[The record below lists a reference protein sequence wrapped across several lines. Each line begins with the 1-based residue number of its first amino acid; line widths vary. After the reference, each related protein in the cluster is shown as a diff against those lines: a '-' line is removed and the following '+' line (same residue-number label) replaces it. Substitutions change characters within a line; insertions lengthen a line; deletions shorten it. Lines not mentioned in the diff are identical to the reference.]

1 MGLDSIRVNNTMTG
15 QKEPLKPL
23 TPGKIGIYVCGPT
36 VYSFIHIGNARTFCS
51 FDVIVRYLRYCGF
64 DVKYVRNYTD
74 VDDKIINAS
83 RVVGRWTRDGKD
95 SLLLDADGTG
105 TFEGKKVKW
114 NTDGASLTLVGVDA
128 EPLKYPMKLE
138 GGQMMLEPLGAPLV
152 LSRQTPEM
160 TAVELSARFVREFET
175 DVGALHLLPP
185 DVTPKVSE
193 HMPEIVAIIEK
204 LVAKDIAYASKGDV
218 YFQVSKYPQY
228 AKLSKRNLDDM
239 QAGERVS
246 TGDQKREPLDF
257 ALWKAAKPGEPSW
270 DSPWG
275 KGRPG
280 WHIECSAMS
289 SKYLG
294 DTFDM
299 HGGALD
305 LIFPHHENEI
315 AQSEAASGKTLCNCW
330 MHAGFLDL
338 EGAKMSK
345 SLGNVVR
352 LRDALEKVDAEALRY
367 FFLSTHYRSPIAFND
382 KSLADAEAR
391 LEYFYETLKKVDE
404 RLAGKDV
411 GEGATHGEPG
421 KWLRQFEEAMDD
433 DFNFAGALGAVSGL
447 FAAMNEMTDKP
458 PVKDKAVVARTIH
471 ALRGMVGSV
480 SGVLG
485 LFEEQ
490 PAAWLLRRRDRQVKT
505 KGIDSTRVEGLIKAR
520 ADARAAKNFQEADRV
535 RGELKTLGVEIMDT
549 PVGTTWKVT
558 A

>member
-1 MGLDSIRVNNTMTG
+1 MTG

-95 SLLLDADGTG
+95 SLLLEADGSG

-138 GGQMMLEPLGAPLV
+138 GGQMMLEPVGAPLQ

-160 TAVELSARFVREFET
+160 SAVELSARFVREFET
-175 DVGALHLLPP
+175 DVAALHLLPP

-228 AKLSKRNLDDM
+228 AKLSKRNLEDM

-246 TGDQKREPLDF
+246 VGEQKREPLDF

-404 RLAGKDV
+404 RLAGK
-411 GEGATHGEPG
+411 EAGAGPTHGEPG
-421 KWLRQFEEAMDD
+421 KWLKQFEEAMDD
-433 DFNFAGALGAVSGL
+433 DFNFAGALSAVSGL
-447 FAAMNEMTDKP
+447 FAAMNELTDKP
-458 PVKDKAVVARTIH
+458 PVKDKALVARTLH

-485 LFEEQ
+485 LFEEP

-505 KGIDSTRVEGLIKAR
+505 KGIDPTRVETLIAARTTAR
-520 ADARAAKNFQEADRV
+520 AEKNFQEADRV

-549 PVGTTWKVT
+549 PGGTTWKVT